1 MTELHSAD
9 ADAIEVRRS
18 GAVATVTIG
27 TGKRFNAMGRVEW
40 RALESVANRL
50 AADDSLEAV
59 VLRGR
64 DGRFSAGS
72 NLNDWSGATA
82 AEVDAGFAEI
92 EAALQAVENLP
103 MPTVA
108 VVEGVAAGAG
118 CQLLLSC
125 DLQLV
130 ARSAR
135 LGMPTAQLGIL
146 VPPSFANRLSLR
158 IGPSRTKELLFG
170 GVLLTAEQAGA
181 MGLITAV
188 VADADL
194 DDRLAGLLGR
204 WSAQSA
210 AALRAAKA
218 AVNLGLAPLEQ
229 PARDRGVG
237 AASDPASSPSVW
249 TDSCI
254 ERSRPGRRFGNRGS
268 LG

>member
-1 MTELHSAD
+1 VTDASA
-9 ADAIEVRRS
+9 AESVEVSRS
-18 GAVATVTIG
+18 GAVATITIG
-27 TGKRFNAMGRVEW
+27 TGERFNAMGRVEW
-40 RALESVANRL
+40 RALEGVATQL
-50 AADDSLEAV
+50 ATDDSLQAV

-64 DGRFSAGS
+64 GGRFSAGS
-72 NLNDWSGATA
+72 NLNDWSGASA
-82 AEVDAGFAEI
+82 AEVDASFAEI
-92 EAALQAVENLP
+92 EEALQAVENLP
-103 MPTVA
+103 VPTVA

-188 VADADL
+188 VADAEL
-194 DDRLAGLLGR
+194 DAELASLLDRWR
-204 WSAQSA
+204 AQSA

-229 PARDRGVG
+229 PARDHGIGV
-237 AASDPASSPSVW
+237 ASDPGEFP
-249 TDSCI
+249 
-254 ERSRPGRRFGNRGS
+254 RRVDGFLHRKKPTQQP
-268 LG
+268 LR